1 MMRIALSLV
10 MAMIGAAP
18 AFADDLLLRAD
29 IAAATIYLSGA
40 EVSRRADLAVTPGS
54 HQIVI
59 AMQDAAQAERIT
71 LSAPEGVTIGQ
82 PRKITAYPIAE
93 GVLDNPAQAAAR
105 AARDAAELALTQ
117 AQDDLA
123 LVDGEMRALEAQL
136 RFLGTLA
143 GDGMADID
151 PDRLPQLL
159 ATLGAEAARLE
170 RALHAARIAR
180 RAPEAVVQTRAAAL
194 TAAQDAL
201 DRLNPFGVA
210 VDVIAFT
217 LDAPSATAGQIK
229 LDYFTQAASWS
240 PSYELHLDSETGA
253 LEIAPFIA
261 VAAQGSGLWRDVA
274 MRFSTGQPD
283 RPRAPSALW
292 PNPARIVDTAAP
304 QPFALSRLGA
314 APTMEAAADS
324 IATQAVTGLAVTH
337 VYGSPVSL
345 DNEGRAILPLDR
357 LAMQAAREIRAV
369 PRLDQTAYLLA
380 TLRNDSGAPILPG
393 PARYFRDGALI
404 GQDWLPLIP
413 LGAEAELG
421 FGPLDH
427 LRLIWIDRSLAEGD
441 RGIFVTANTQER
453 RITFGV
459 ENTGTKAETI
469 RLLYATPFAEQE
481 DLRLSMTLTPQ
492 PQTSDVDDLRG
503 VQAWAFSVA
512 PGETKLVEMGLS
524 FAWPEGQELIWQP

>member
-18 AFADDLLLRAD
+18 AFADEILLRAD
-29 IAAATIYLSGA
+29 VAAATIYLSGA
-40 EVSRRADLAVTPGS
+40 EVSRHADLAIAPGS

-59 AMQDAAQAERIT
+59 AMHDAAQAERIM

-93 GVLDNPAQAAAR
+93 GVLDDPAQAAAR
-105 AARDAAELALTQ
+105 AARDTAELALTQ

-123 LVDGEMRALEAQL
+123 LVDGEVRALEAQL

-143 GDGMADID
+143 GDGMADMD

-159 ATLGAEAARLE
+159 ATLGAETARLE
-170 RALHAARIAR
+170 RELHAAHIAR
-180 RAPEAVVQTRAAAL
+180 RTPEAVVQTRDAAL
-194 TAAQDAL
+194 AVAQEAL

-217 LDAPSATAGQIK
+217 LDAPSATEGQIK
-229 LDYFTQAASWS
+229 LDYFTQTASWS

-261 VAAQGSGLWRDVA
+261 VAVQGSGLWRDVA
-274 MRFSTGQPD
+274 MRFSTSQPD
-283 RPRAPSALW
+283 RPRTPSALW
-292 PNPARIVDTAAP
+292 PNPARLIDPVSP
-304 QPFALSRLGA
+304 QPYAISRLGA
-314 APTMEAAADS
+314 APMMEAATDS
-324 IATQAVTGLAVTH
+324 IAAQAVTGLAVTH
-337 VYGSPVSL
+337 VYGSPITL
-345 DNEGRAILPLDR
+345 DDDGRAILPLDR
-357 LAMQAAREIRAV
+357 LAMQVAREIRAV

-393 PARYFRDGALI
+393 TARYFRDGALI
-404 GQDWLPLIP
+404 AQEWLPLIP
-413 LGAEAELG
+413 MGAEAELG

-427 LRLIWIDRSLAEGD
+427 LRLVWIDRSLAEGD

-453 RITFGV
+453 RIAFGV
-459 ENTGTKAETI
+459 ENTGIKAETV
-469 RLLYATPFAEQE
+469 RLLYATPFTEQE

-492 PQTSDVDDLRG
+492 PQTGDVDDLRG
-503 VQAWAFSVA
+503 VQAWTLSVA

-524 FAWPEGQELIWQP
+524 FAWPEGQELVWQP

>member
-1 MMRIALSLV
+1 MRIALSLV
-10 MAMIGAAP
+10 MAMIGAVP

-40 EVSRRADLAVTPGS
+40 EVSRRADLAIAPGS
-54 HQIVI
+54 HQIMI
-59 AMQDAAQAERIT
+59 AMHDAAQAERIM

-93 GVLDNPAQAAAR
+93 GVLDDPAQAAAR
-105 AARDAAELALTQ
+105 AARDTAELALTQ

-123 LVDGEMRALEAQL
+123 LVDGEVRALEAQL

-143 GDGMADID
+143 GDGMADVN

-159 ATLGAEAARLE
+159 ATLGAETARLE
-170 RALHAARIAR
+170 RELHAAHIAR
-180 RAPEAVVQTRAAAL
+180 RTPEAVVQTRDAAL
-194 TAAQDAL
+194 AVAQKAL

-217 LDAPSATAGQIK
+217 LDAPSATEGQIK

-240 PSYELHLDSETGA
+240 PSYEVHLDSETGA

-274 MRFSTGQPD
+274 MRFSTSQPD

-292 PNPARIVDTAAP
+292 PNPARLIDPVSP
-304 QPFALSRLGA
+304 QPYALSRLGA
-314 APTMEAAADS
+314 APMMEAAADS
-324 IATQAVTGLAVTH
+324 VATQAVTGLAVTH
-337 VYGSPVSL
+337 VYGSPITL
-345 DNEGRAILPLDR
+345 DDDGRAILPLDR
-357 LAMQAAREIRAV
+357 LAMQVAREIRAV

-404 GQDWLPLIP
+404 AQEWLPLIP
-413 LGAEAELG
+413 MGAEAELG

-453 RITFGV
+453 RIAFGV
-459 ENTGTKAETI
+459 ENTGTKAETV
-469 RLLYATPFAEQE
+469 RLLYATPFTEQE

-492 PQTSDVDDLRG
+492 PQTGDVDDLRG
-503 VQAWAFSVA
+503 VQAWTLSVA

-524 FAWPEGQELIWQP
+524 FAWPEGQELVWQP